1 IFSGAYAEPQGAFRI
16 ERNTLAPAPGRL
28 IAPWARSD
36 TPGYAG
42 GGPKFDLQQWN
53 PEYFERLHDLMEEA
67 SRLGIVVELVLF
79 CPFYREEQWA
89 LSPMNA
95 SNNINGIGAVERTE
109 VYTVEGNE
117 ALLAV
122 QKAMVR
128 KIVEELNGYDN
139 LYYEICNEPYFGGV
153 TREWQQEIVRTIA
166 STEQNLKFRHLISE
180 NVANAGE
187 IDLMRGSGKVWSL
200 LHPEVDILNFHYS
213 NPPLVVALNYYLNRV
228 IGENETGFKGTGD
241 EYYRR
246 EAWEFILAGGA
257 LFNHLDYSFAV
268 GFEDGTF
275 EYPDTQPGGGSAN
288 LRRQFA
294 ILKRFIESFEFVRM
308 RPDNTVI
315 RDGIPR
321 EGRAHVLADAGRAYA
336 AYIRGDAEE
345 LNLKVVLPAGSYR
358 VEWLDPL
365 SGETQDAGTVRLG
378 AAPASLSA
386 PFYHGEIALRILR
399 SAEQ

>member
-1 IFSGAYAEPQGAFRI
+1 
-16 ERNTLAPAPGRL
+16 
-28 IAPWARSD
+28 
-36 TPGYAG
+36 
-42 GGPKFDLQQWN
+42 
-53 PEYFERLHDLMEEA
+53 
-67 SRLGIVVELVLF
+67 
-79 CPFYREEQWA
+79 
-89 LSPMNA
+89 
-95 SNNINGIGAVERTE
+95 
-109 VYTVEGNE
+109 

>member
-1 IFSGAYAEPQGAFRI
+1 SPFGQTAESVPLSLHPDNPHYFLFRGKPAVLITSGEHYGALLNLDFDYRTYLATLHSDGLNATRIFSGAYAEPQGAFRI

-153 TREWQQEIVRTIA
+153 TREWQQEIVQTIA

-213 NPPLVVALNYYLNRV
+213 NPPLVVALNYHLNRV

-257 LFNHLDYSFAV
+257 
-268 GFEDGTF
+268 
-275 EYPDTQPGGGSAN
+275 
-288 LRRQFA
+288 
-294 ILKRFIESFEFVRM
+294 
-308 RPDNTVI
+308 
-315 RDGIPR
+315 
-321 EGRAHVLADAGRAYA
+321 
-336 AYIRGDAEE
+336 
-345 LNLKVVLPAGSYR
+345 
-358 VEWLDPL
+358 
-365 SGETQDAGTVRLG
+365 
-378 AAPASLSA
+378 
-386 PFYHGEIALRILR
+386 
-399 SAEQ
+399 